1 MREVPYVGGNFVSIA
16 PYQGIGTVVGQQ
28 ISAAVAGQIPASQAL
43 ANAQY
48 IAEREM
54 TRARYLE

>member
-1 MREVPYVGGNFVSIA
+1 VPYVGGNFVSIA

-28 ISAAVAGQIPASQAL
+28 LSAAVAGQISTREAL

-54 TRARYLE
+54 TRARYLD